1 MKETM
6 LPLFATMAEKA
17 QRPMAA
23 ELDDQTDPTL
33 STPDDYAAPAET
45 VIATVPLGAP
55 VRAIAV
61 SRPPGPSARRGTRLT
76 RGDRDMHHVVA
87 RIALSGD
94 PNNMMIDRYGI
105 RYL

>member
-23 ELDDQTDPTL
+23 ELGDQTDPTL

-45 VIATVPLGAP
+45 VIATLLRGLPLA
-55 VRAIAV
+55 A
-61 SRPPGPSARRGTRLT
+61 TRT
-76 RGDRDMHHVVA
+76 T
-87 RIALSGD
+87 
-94 PNNMMIDRYGI
+94 
-105 RYL
+105 

>member
-45 VIATVPLGAP
+45 VIATVPLGP
-55 VRAIAV
+55 
-61 SRPPGPSARRGTRLT
+61 PSAPSRSALT
-76 RGDRDMHHVVA
+76 ATICTSRDATHS
-87 RIALSGD
+87 R
-94 PNNMMIDRYGI
+94 
-105 RYL
+105 